1 MYFGLLIIFTFLL
14 KNIIF
19 KRRDKTLRFFF
30 MENEILYGQQN
41 FSLPHDVVKLPS
53 GGVYYKSKKKSL
65 KVGYLTAADENILL
79 GGGNLKDG
87 VMMTLLRNK
96 IYEPDIK
103 PEELLDGDIQA
114 VLIFLRNTSFGPEY
128 TFTLKDPET
137 NKNFETT
144 IMLDELTFKEVKSP
158 MSEDG
163 LFSVTL
169 PKSGYNVKLRP
180 LTFSDTSELEKISSN
195 YPKGRVVPL
204 QTWRLNKMIVEIDGN
219 TDKGIISQQI
229 ESLPIIDSK
238 FIRNFMLENEPGIDL
253 KRTIIAPSGREIPF
267 EISFGVEFFRPFF

>member
-1 MYFGLLIIFTFLL
+1 
-14 KNIIF
+14 
-19 KRRDKTLRFFF
+19 